1 MFAEQVAE
9 QARQVAVAQVEVVD
23 READRAMDRGLP
35 EHPCYDAELLGL
47 VPCCVVSGRS
57 SAVQQAEELVGVPG
71 VAVAFREKV
80 AEVVEPVRGLRG
92 LETERG
98 GERGDE
104 RGTAG
109 AFVGLRGEVPDLH
122 GAALLQCLAGH
133 AQKAALAHA
142 RFAHKEARS
151 ATLLATGRSRQ
162 CLDACELAHPPNERG
177 LSKGGDAPR
186 RLRQHER

>member
-57 SAVQQAEELVGVPG
+57 SAVQQAEELVGIPG
-71 VAVAFREKV
+71 VAVAFREEF
-80 AEVVEPVRGLRG
+80 AEVVEPLCGLHG
-92 LETERG
+92 VETERC
-98 GERGDE
+98 GERSQE

-109 AFVGLRGEVPDLH
+109 VLVGLRGEVPDLH
-122 GAALLQCLAGH
+122 CSALLQCFACRT
-133 AQKAALAHA
+133 QQPTLAHA
-142 RFAHKEARS
+142 RFAHQEARS
-151 ATLLATGRSRQ
+151 ATLLATGRCRQ